1 MRKRVTEL
9 GCERSKCPSTI
20 LFVKSYKYKL
30 YNDHCHPFMF
40 CWIRKISFLMTR
52 KDSHTILVL
61 VPNKCVKN
69 TFLSI
74 IIVGNPRPVLHVLKA
89 GIWSTRRA
97 VLIFFRYCLNLISK
111 REFLIWIIRI
121 HDIKK
126 SSWYQLV
133 NFFVSK

>member
-1 MRKRVTEL
+1 MYMFHILSYQLYLPCKQKSTSKDDTGNCLLIIVMRKRVTEL

-40 CWIRKISFLMTR
+40 CWVRKISFLMTR

-89 GIWSTRRA
+89 GIWSTRRSFD
-97 VLIFFRYCLNLISK
+97 IF
-111 REFLIWIIRI
+111 
-121 HDIKK
+121 
-126 SSWYQLV
+126 
-133 NFFVSK
+133 